1 MNSFGGWLA
10 ERRFPRILLIAGTF
24 PLGLLG
30 VVSPAAV
37 VMTAIVR
44 GWRTA
49 LEDTG
54 MALVV
59 LAGVVVAAGGSL
71 QVLLLSGA
79 LTWGSALALGT
90 ATGHFASLTLPVQ
103 LLVLVGAAGV
113 VVFGAVVGDVVAFWE
128 PILQTFAS
136 QLGELG
142 LDVAD
147 PAVLAPLAPMM
158 TGLAAIS
165 IISGSVIAL
174 LLGSWWA
181 AGANGPGF
189 AAMFLRLRMGL
200 VLGIATA
207 IAGIAAL
214 FNVGWM
220 ANSLLLV
227 LGTGF
232 ALQGIAVLHWQARAR
247 SWPWPLLAVVYLPL
261 VLGPIMISF
270 ALLMFASIGFVDNWY
285 GLRRGSVDVIK

>member
-1 MNSFGGWLA
+1 MKSFGSWLA

-49 LEDTG
+49 LEDAVL
-54 MALVV
+54 ALLV
-59 LAGVVVAAGGSL
+59 LAGVVLAAGGSL
-71 QVLLLSGA
+71 QILLLSGA
-79 LTWGSALALGT
+79 FTWGSALALGS

-103 LLVLVGAAGV
+103 VLILVGAAGV
-113 VVFGAVVGDVVAFWE
+113 IVFGAVVGDVVAFWE
-128 PILQTFAS
+128 PMLQTFAV

-142 LDVAD
+142 VEFAD
-147 PAVLAPLAPMM
+147 PAVLAPLAPVM

-181 AGANGPGF
+181 AGASGPGF

-214 FNVGWM
+214 LNTGWM

-247 SWPWPLLAVVYLPL
+247 HWPWPLLALVYLPL
-261 VLGPIMISF
+261 LLGPIMISL
-270 ALLMFASIGFVDNWY
+270 ALLIFAAVGFVDNWY
-285 GLRRGSVDVIK
+285 GLRRGRIDVIK